1 MGKLTCVGSSS
12 RGNGYILDDGNCQL
26 IIELG
31 CRFEDYLKVLNYK
44 IADVVGVL
52 VSHSHG

>member
-1 MGKLTCVGSSS
+1 MGKLTCVSSGS
-12 RGNGYILDDGNCQL
+12 RGNGYILDDGHCQL
-26 IIELG
+26 IVELG
-31 CRFEDYLKVLNYK
+31 CRFEEYLKALNYK